1 MRNLVQLQIGD
12 FQGHTAPSDLVDQA
26 VHFRKRLVVLR
37 GGTHH
42 THQGMGKALLSVR
55 IALGDAGLHVNIG
68 VRSVVDGHRLVR
80 NVDFHRVQ
88 PVRRRD
94 RNNRRVHVHCIR
106 TVVEHRLRQAQGEV
120 QSIAGVLLLTAER
133 LTALMLL
140 RADRRHELALR
151 DALGT
156 ARGGGCRLL
165 SAHEGA
171 EATRTP
177 ATTATAPKQAARA
190 ALNQRYGGGGHR
202 DRPGLRHCGRIRTE
216 ASGCVR
222 VRHLRNH
229 TGHGHRLGGSGQRL
243 LGHHIAGGDGVRVLT
258 VRVQLMIR
266 HEGGVNDGTR
276 AVAVRGQFG
285 VACGLNRLLRGDAH
299 IRCGLLQYIA
309 DSFCS
314 DGALLACRGGS
325 MLSQH
330 AAQFLVGDLV

>member
-1 MRNLVQLQIGD
+1 
-12 FQGHTAPSDLVDQA
+12 
-26 VHFRKRLVVLR
+26 
-37 GGTHH
+37 
-42 THQGMGKALLSVR
+42 MGKALVSVR
-55 IALGDAGLHVNIG
+55 IALGDTGLHVNIG
-68 VRSVVDGHRLVR
+68 VRRVVDGHRLVR
-80 NVDFHRVQ
+80 NIDFHRVQ

-94 RNNRRVHVHCIR
+94 RNNRRVHVHCVR

-120 QSIAGVLLLTAER
+120 QSIASVLLLTAER
-133 LTALMLL
+133 FTALMLL

-165 SAHEGA
+165 SAHKGA

-202 DRPGLRHCGRIRTE
+202 DRPSLRHCGRIRAE
-216 ASGCVR
+216 AAGCVR
-222 VRHLRNH
+222 VGHLRNH
-229 TGHGHRLGGSGQRL
+229 AGHGHRLGGASQRRL
-243 LGHHIAGGDGVRVLT
+243 SYQVAGCDGVKVLT
-258 VRVQLMIR
+258 VRIQVVIR
-266 HEGGVNDGTR
+266 HEGGVNDGAR
-276 AVAVRGQFG
+276 PMIVLVGAQFR
-285 VACGLNRLLRGDAH
+285 VTIGLNRLLRGDAH
-299 IRCGLLQYIA
+299 IRYSLLQYIT

>member
-1 MRNLVQLQIGD
+1 MRPPID
-12 FQGHTAPSDLVDQA
+12 
-26 VHFRKRLVVLR
+26 
-37 GGTHH
+37 
-42 THQGMGKALLSVR
+42 
-55 IALGDAGLHVNIG
+55 
-68 VRSVVDGHRLVR
+68 
-80 NVDFHRVQ
+80 
-88 PVRRRD
+88 
-94 RNNRRVHVHCIR
+94 
-106 TVVEHRLRQAQGEV
+106 
-120 QSIAGVLLLTAER
+120 
-133 LTALMLL
+133 
-140 RADRRHELALR
+140 
-151 DALGT
+151 
-156 ARGGGCRLL
+156 
-165 SAHEGA
+165 
-171 EATRTP
+171 
-177 ATTATAPKQAARA
+177 
-190 ALNQRYGGGGHR
+190 QRYGGGGHR
-202 DRPGLRHCGRIRTE
+202 DGPGLRHCGRIRTE

-258 VRVQLMIR
+258 VRVQLIIR
-266 HEGGVNDGTR
+266 HKGGVNDGTR

>member
-12 FQGHTAPSDLVDQA
+12 FQGHTAASDLVDQA
-26 VHFRKRLVVLR
+26 VHLGECLVVLS

-42 THQGMGKALLSVR
+42 THQGVGEALLSVR

-68 VRSVVDGHRLVR
+68 VRRVVDGHRLVR
-80 NVDFHRVQ
+80 NIDFHRVQ
-88 PVRRRD
+88 PVRRRH
-94 RNNRRVHVHCIR
+94 RNNRRVNVHGVR
-106 TVVEHRLRQAQGEV
+106 AVVEHRLSQTQGEV
-120 QSIAGVLLLTAER
+120 QGIAGVFLLAAEC
-133 LTALMLL
+133 LTALMLFGTNS
-140 RADRRHELALR
+140 RHKLTLS

-165 SAHEGA
+165 SAHEGTK
-171 EATRTP
+171 ATRTP
-177 ATTATAPKQAARA
+177 TAAATAPTEALRA
-190 ALNQRYGGGGHR
+190 PIEQRNGGGGHR
-202 DRPGLRHCGRIRTE
+202 DGPRLRHCGRIRAET
-216 ASGCVR
+216 SGSVR

-229 TGHGHRLGGSGQRL
+229 AGHGHRLGGAGQRL
-243 LGHHIAGGDGVRVLT
+243 LGYQVAGGDGVRVLT
-258 VRVQLMIR
+258 VRVQLIIR

-309 DSFCS
+309 DSFSS